1 MRLHVRITKPSLEV
15 APTTLAHKN
24 LDKHKNI
31 YRCYLLTVSNSGPFF
46 ADHVFASPRNVP
58 KMFSYT
64 VNFFPL
70 SILWQLTL
78 TFDPANVSTD
88 RVKVNHQGKYLGQRS
103 LRMKVIVRTHGHRQ
117 TNRTECSTLTTKVDS
132 RNHVMFC
139 EWLITT
145 SRLTVTVWLLRS
157 NSPSMTSGSHYV
169 SLSLSLWEFIHTAA
183 LQSRRQ
189 RWGRKLMA
197 VVKVQFPTDV

>member
-1 MRLHVRITKPSLEV
+1 
-15 APTTLAHKN
+15 
-24 LDKHKNI
+24 
-31 YRCYLLTVSNSGPFF
+31 
-46 ADHVFASPRNVP
+46 
-58 KMFSYT
+58 MFSYT

-78 TFDPANVSTD
+78 TFDPTNDLDLD

-103 LRMKVIVRTHGHRQ
+103 LRMKVIVRTHRHRQ

-139 EWLITT
+139 VWLITR

-169 SLSLSLWEFIHTAA
+169 SLSENSYIPPHYRAGGNDEGERWWQWLRFNFRQTYRPPPLTCAGYSLVLGGRGYTPTPTLSPVLSCLSVMFTETCEGNVGV
-183 LQSRRQ
+183 LSRT
-189 RWGRKLMA
+189 G
-197 VVKVQFPTDV
+197 